1 LLPLVG
7 TQVAEYS
14 PVKTQRVPEG
24 QQPCVVLEAGQH
36 VAPGILQQPKPLFD
50 IKIGHT
56 VDVATGQQV
65 RPSDEHAVPEG
76 GVDEAN
82 NEKRE
87 RPRAVLK
94 KIEYIEYIIAEKTG
108 AIVNFQVDI

>member
-1 LLPLVG
+1 
-7 TQVAEYS
+7 
-14 PVKTQRVPEG
+14 
-24 QQPCVVLEAGQH
+24 
-36 VAPGILQQPKPLFD
+36 LFD

-82 NEKRE
+82 EKRE

-94 KIEYIEYIIAEKTG
+94 IIEYIE
-108 AIVNFQVDI
+108 